1 MLNTATAVIFQAC
14 SVRRIFVCAYLLPQL
29 LLDTGY
35 VNILTIWSKSGLF
48 TRLKD
53 RHVVK

>member
-35 VNILTIWSKSGLF
+35 VTRYSIVKIWAVYK
-48 TRLKD
+48 T
-53 RHVVK
+53 

>member
-14 SVRRIFVCAYLLPQL
+14 SVRKIFVCAYLLPQL

-35 VNILTIWSKSGLF
+35 VTRYSIVKIWAVYK
-48 TRLKD
+48 T
-53 RHVVK
+53 